1 MGDGIPGPLGGEG
14 THAYRPRCNRPRP
27 TPPRDKRF
35 PRREPAPL
43 LVLVDMQREYVEEG
57 RPLYLRDIGD
67 SLARC
72 KRLLDTARQ
81 RHWDVAHIF
90 WRRSGPMFN
99 PKTPYWEAI
108 DGFHA
113 RATSERVFFKA
124 EPSAYSNELF
134 ARMMEERQPA
144 MTYLAGYQG
153 TLACLCTLVDAHDRR
168 HNMAFVGDGSHSAAT
183 EAGGEMQT
191 HRTLIEIVRQFG
203 EVISASDLL
212 DGDTGDD
219 LPARNDDMGA
229 WEVLTA
235 RAS

>member
-1 MGDGIPGPLGGEG
+1 MGDGTPGPLGGNGAE
-14 THAYRPRCNRPRP
+14 AYRPRRHKARFA
-27 TPPRDKRF
+27 PPQDDRF
-35 PRREPAPL
+35 ARREPAPL

-57 RPLYLRDIGD
+57 RPLYLRDIGE

-81 RHWDVAHIF
+81 RHWDVAHMF

-134 ARMMEERQPA
+134 ARMMEDRQPA
-144 MTYLAGYQG
+144 VTYLAGYQG
-153 TLACLCTLVDAHDRR
+153 TLACLCTLVDAHERR

-183 EAGGEMQT
+183 DAGGEVQT

-203 EVISASDLL
+203 DVIATEELI
-212 DGDTGDD
+212 DGTGGDGR
-219 LPARNDDMGA
+219 PVRNDDTVA
-229 WEVLTA
+229 WEVLAA